1 MRRILTGLLLFFPL
15 LAAAQ
20 IRPAYGA
27 LEDSE
32 AVAAMKE
39 HVGFLAS
46 AALEGRK
53 AGSEGEREAAAYVSE
68 ILESYGLDV
77 LSGKD
82 GDIFGL
88 KRENVYVSNGSDDI
102 LNFAFMAF
110 AGRGNQTEIHA
121 GCEKLLRVVFFMYV
135 LNKRR
140 NIQSPVFD
148 IGKECLLHFLI
159 FHECIQIEIQRIC
172 PVDDL

>member
-1 MRRILTGLLLFFPL
+1 MNNLLMGEIQEITGFTLGIYIMDVGT
-15 LAAAQ
+15 A
-20 IRPAYGA
+20 
-27 LEDSE
+27 D
-32 AVAAMKE
+32 
-39 HVGFLAS
+39 HVGMVGIMVHVQYQHILCPHAQGIVNGTVVKIASVNILHPVNHLHRKSRIGRSTGNQPVLA
-46 AALEGRK
+46 
-53 AGSEGEREAAAYVSE
+53 VFFHH
-68 ILESYGLDV
+68 GLIDV
-77 LSGKD
+77 D
-82 GDIFGL
+82 
-88 KRENVYVSNGSDDI
+88 
-102 LNFAFMAF
+102 AFMAF